1 MLEMVKN
8 ARRRR
13 RRRRT
18 RMEMLMRR
26 RVTTRN
32 TCDLTVLGARTFSW
46 RRGRGTS
53 TWLCAALGFERIA
66 RVVIFDLG
74 NKNFGLLPF
83 C

>member
-1 MLEMVKN
+1 MSTLKMVKN
-8 ARRRR
+8 ARRK
-13 RRRRT
+13 RRT

-32 TCDLTVLGARTFSW
+32 TFDLTVPGARTFSW

-53 TWLCAALGFERIA
+53 TWLLGFERIV

-74 NKNFGLLPF
+74 DKSFGLLPF